1 MAYTGAWSRGASMST
16 PMWTGSRGSSKLPR
30 TGWMEVVGANGQ
42 PPGAGL
48 APKQRAST
56 LCSVNAGFCAG
67 PGAGSGDPVLV
78 EAGGG
83 EVGAGSVAG
92 SVAGGVVAAG
102 AGALRCE

>member
-1 MAYTGAWSRGASMST
+1 
-16 PMWTGSRGSSKLPR
+16 
-30 TGWMEVVGANGQ
+30 MEVVGANGQ

-56 LCSVNAGFCAG
+56 LCRVNAGFCAG

-83 EVGAGSVAG
+83 EVGCGLASRGAGA
-92 SVAGGVVAAG
+92 AAG